1 MLRLYYFRLNQPRE
15 LSAHMYHVPLGF
27 VMTGGVPDLET
38 AESLVDGARDG
49 IKRIYDIN
57 SPLSQISL
65 Q

>member
-1 MLRLYYFRLNQPRE
+1 
-15 LSAHMYHVPLGF
+15 MYHVPLGF

-38 AESLVDGARDG
+38 AETLIDGARDG